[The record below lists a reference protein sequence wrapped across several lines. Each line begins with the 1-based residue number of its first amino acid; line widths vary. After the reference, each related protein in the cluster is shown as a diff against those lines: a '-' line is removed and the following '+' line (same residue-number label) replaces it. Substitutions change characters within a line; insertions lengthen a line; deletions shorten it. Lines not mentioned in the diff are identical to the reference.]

1 LLDLNLFLY
10 KLALKFYTG
19 LPSGS
24 LLKGDGMRSM
34 YYVAIVI
41 GIVLALGESNG
52 SLAYA
57 KTVEAGESNSSWNGT
72 GEVQDLGN
80 GEQVING
87 IVKGVLIARHKSEA
101 KTVISFVQTGVSG
114 ARESQQKEGL
124 SSDRR
129 TLHDRGA

>member
-1 LLDLNLFLY
+1 
-10 KLALKFYTG
+10 
-19 LPSGS
+19 
-24 LLKGDGMRSM
+24 MRGI
-34 YYVAIVI
+34 YYFVIVI
-41 GIVLALGESNG
+41 GIVFALGESDG

-57 KTVEAGESNSSWNGT
+57 KTVEAGESNSSWNGS

-87 IVKGVLIARHKSEA
+87 IVKGVLIARHKGRSQDGYP
-101 KTVISFVQTGVSG
+101 FVQTGVSG

>member
-1 LLDLNLFLY
+1 
-10 KLALKFYTG
+10 
-19 LPSGS
+19 
-24 LLKGDGMRSM
+24 MRSI
-34 YYVAIVI
+34 YYFVIVI
-41 GIVLALGESNG
+41 GIVLALGESDG

-57 KTVEAGESNSSWNGT
+57 KTVEAGESNSSWNGS
-72 GEVQDLGN
+72 GEVQELGD

-87 IVKGVLIARHKSEA
+87 IVKGVLISRHKSRREDDCPFV
-101 KTVISFVQTGVSG
+101 KTSLSG